1 MSTPHTPGDC
11 LLDAFRR
18 HGRVNEIPRA
28 HPADVDI
35 YEAVAGDA
43 AAVLCIDSE
52 SRIYSAYELQ
62 QMLDDLHWQL
72 SLLQHRHPGP
82 ATLAP

>member
-1 MSTPHTPGDC
+1 MSTPHTAAEC

-18 HGRVNEIPRA
+18 HGRINETPRN
-28 HPADVDI
+28 HPGDVDI
-35 YEAVAGDA
+35 FEAVAGDA

-62 QMLDDLHWQL
+62 QMLDDLHWSL
-72 SLLQHRHPGP
+72 SLLQHRCPGP